1 VLVVLALA
9 LFVSVW
15 FDYSRLGYLG
25 KIVGFPAT
33 LLVVGLF
40 FEFCR
45 LISIGKEFPL
55 AALGALAVLVICTV
69 IMFNAQLTALG
80 LAAFGSLFLIVRL
93 IWGQTRL
100 LCRPYD
106 RQIGFDSGGVD
117 RPRDYLKRDDCS
129 TEFNGRRLESLNGL
143 GLPSRKS
150 GGNYWATSLRRSFED
165 YYCSGVCVYLHSS
178 DCQEIIG
185 SDCIGCRVYR
195 GRWRVVRFRSEVAVL
210 RNHAA
215 FRCLACCAAAIL
227 LNKEF
232 FLAGR
237 LRFCGLVTLLLLVP
251 VGLLLPRYAADL
263 P

>member
-1 VLVVLALA
+1 VLTVASLEVSVVFGRTRAVLVVLALA

-15 FDYSRLGYLG
+15 FDYSRLGYLD

-45 LISIGKEFPL
+45 LISIGKEVPL

-185 SDCIGCRVYR
+185 SDCIGVGSIAVGDALYAFDQKL
-195 GRWRVVRFRSEVAVL
+195 RFYEITPLFSVTPVVL
-210 RNHAA
+210 RL
-215 FRCLACCAAAIL
+215 FS
-227 LNKEF
+227 
-232 FLAGR
+232 
-237 LRFCGLVTLLLLVP
+237 
-251 VGLLLPRYAADL
+251 
-263 P
+263 